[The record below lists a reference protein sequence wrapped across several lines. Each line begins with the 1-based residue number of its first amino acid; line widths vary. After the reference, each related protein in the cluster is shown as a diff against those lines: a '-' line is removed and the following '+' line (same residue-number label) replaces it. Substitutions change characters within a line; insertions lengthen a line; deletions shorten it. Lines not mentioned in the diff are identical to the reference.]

1 MKKLSELQTN
11 IEKLENDLLI
21 IYETSNA
28 IETSLDSEMVSAK
41 DMGWALIGVIR
52 NIDNAVKDAGKIVQ
66 SVIDMRKVLD

>member
-1 MKKLSELQTN
+1 MSKLFELQSE

-28 IETSLDSEMVSAK
+28 IETSLDSEMVTAK
-41 DMGWALIGVIR
+41 DMGWALIGIVR
-52 NIDNAVKDAGKIVQ
+52 SIDNAVKDANKIVQ